1 MLTSNGQLVCTEDN
15 LVQTPYGLL
24 ITEVKKG
31 ESLSPSQMR
40 ILDDISYA
48 LDESERLKRVNAP
61 EKEFVEHLKFHG
73 IKEFIDSLKMIH
85 DFALY
90 HTDLCFDTVEKNAL
104 FNLKI
109 LRESLEQM
117 EKEL

>member
-1 MLTSNGQLVCTEDN
+1 MRNTNGQLVCTEDN

-31 ESLSPSQMR
+31 ESLSPNQIR
-40 ILDDISYA
+40 FLENISYEF
-48 LDESERLKRVNAP
+48 DGSKHLKFVTVP
-61 EKEFVEHLKFHG
+61 EKKLVEDIKFHG
-73 IKEFIDSLKMIH
+73 IEEFIKSLKMIH

-90 HTDLCFDTVEKNAL
+90 NTNLCFDTDDKNAL

-109 LRESLEQM
+109 LWEGLEQIA
-117 EKEL
+117 KS